1 MSTHDNMSSSV
12 ANDAEMRCILTKLST
27 ILSQSTSLMV
37 DNSAIA
43 AASPSSQSME
53 EKYRQLS
60 HELKLE
66 ISRSSEAHSR
76 ARYREQVILN
86 LQNENELLRLRL
98 SQEVSGQLDSHHWE
112 ERYTALRAKLSVAEQ
127 TICGYQEKVD
137 RMDEYLRSSQ
147 AELRDALRVS
157 SALNN
162 KALTSEDRANR
173 ALAESRSLT
182 ERLKKL
188 REETDMSSGKV
199 ISLTRK
205 LATLQKVEEM
215 VAMLEEDN
223 RAISN
228 KLRDVSQEK
237 LQAVESAARSQ
248 IALASLQSALKIA
261 QDIPN
266 ERVVERMVYMEPSE
280 DTQSIINE
288 LRRKN
293 SELSSEICHLTSEMD
308 KLRFER
314 EALRKRLIFFQKK
327 TQPLPPTER
336 EVFLA
341 TQIDDLKKDIF
352 DERKERER
360 AQKEVF
366 ILKERSRKTERQL
379 RSAEDM
385 RLKLQYADMRAKA
398 REIPNTPPRPQRQY
412 VDEDSDDIDLEEL
425 LEATPAVLLLPNK
438 N

>member
-1 MSTHDNMSSSV
+1 
-12 ANDAEMRCILTKLST
+12 
-27 ILSQSTSLMV
+27 
-37 DNSAIA
+37 
-43 AASPSSQSME
+43 
-53 EKYRQLS
+53 
-60 HELKLE
+60 
-66 ISRSSEAHSR
+66 
-76 ARYREQVILN
+76 
-86 LQNENELLRLRL
+86 
-98 SQEVSGQLDSHHWE
+98 
-112 ERYTALRAKLSVAEQ
+112 
-127 TICGYQEKVD
+127 
-137 RMDEYLRSSQ
+137 
-147 AELRDALRVS
+147 
-157 SALNN
+157 
-162 KALTSEDRANR
+162 
-173 ALAESRSLT
+173 
-182 ERLKKL
+182 
-188 REETDMSSGKV
+188 
-199 ISLTRK
+199 
-205 LATLQKVEEM
+205 
-215 VAMLEEDN
+215 
-223 RAISN
+223 
-228 KLRDVSQEK
+228 
-237 LQAVESAARSQ
+237 
-248 IALASLQSALKIA
+248 
-261 QDIPN
+261 
-266 ERVVERMVYMEPSE
+266 MEPSE

-398 REIPNTPPRPQRQY
+398 REIPKTPPRPQRQY